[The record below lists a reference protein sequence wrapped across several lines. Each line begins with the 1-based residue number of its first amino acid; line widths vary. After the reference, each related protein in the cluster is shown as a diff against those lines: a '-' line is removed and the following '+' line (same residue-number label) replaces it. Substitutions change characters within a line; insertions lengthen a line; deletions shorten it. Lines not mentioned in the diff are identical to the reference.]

1 MDKFRKIGLWLW
13 QNKERLVLGLLVVVL
28 SYRVYKVVSEQPEPP
43 KLPDRPAGS
52 DFQAPELPKAPPQ
65 PVPENYSSLHSR
77 NPFWYYSNP
86 PTGGDS
92 QAGAT
97 EEEEIHLLGIQAL
110 PRGRGYTAQIRTK
123 AAKWY
128 REGEEFESFKV
139 LKIDPKSQEVEVYS
153 GKSGNT
159 ITLRMQ

>member
-1 MDKFRKIGLWLW
+1 MDKLRKIGLWLW

-43 KLPDRPAGS
+43 KLPEPPMGGT
-52 DFQAPELPKAPPQ
+52 FKAPDLPG
-65 PVPENYSSLHSR
+65 PPPPPATENYSSLHSR

-86 PTGGDS
+86 PTGSDS
-92 QAGAT
+92 QAESA
-97 EEEEIHLLGIQAL
+97 EEEEIYLLGIQAL

-128 REGEEFESFKV
+128 REGEEFESYKV